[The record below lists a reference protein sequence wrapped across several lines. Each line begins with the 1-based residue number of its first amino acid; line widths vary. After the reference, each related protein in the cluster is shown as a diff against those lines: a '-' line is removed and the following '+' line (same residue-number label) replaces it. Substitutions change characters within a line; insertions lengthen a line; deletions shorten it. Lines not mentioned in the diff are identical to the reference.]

1 MAESIRTVMDTWDIV
16 KIALGSGATAALL
29 GGGLQWV
36 KEAIFKRGDELRYA
50 KVDAVHLIT
59 KLDLVALNC
68 VKAHWR
74 FSDEM
79 DYYRSF
85 RWGSNDYPT
94 CKKPESGIEPSEL
107 SKIDQLIAARIAWLD
122 SEFSLGLE
130 MIRIKLEYSAD
141 PPDIEEALANLVG
154 HNGYQALRAG
164 EALRKKYSIPSD
176 DLVLKMRGRVVESAL
191 EHASDQVKKFLVA
204 ID

>member
-36 KEAIFKRGDELRYA
+36 KEALFKKGDALKLA
-50 KVDAVHLIT
+50 KIEAVHLIT

-68 VKAHWR
+68 AKARWR
-74 FSDEM
+74 FTDEM

-94 CKKPESGIEPSEL
+94 CMKPDSGIEPSEL
-107 SKIDQLIAARIAWLD
+107 AKIDQLIAARIAWLD
-122 SEFSLGLE
+122 NEYSLGLE
-130 MIRIKLEYSAD
+130 MIRIKLEFSAD
-141 PPDIEEALANLVG
+141 PPDLEEALANLIG
-154 HNGYQALRAG
+154 HYGYQALRAG
-164 EALRKKYSIPSD
+164 EALRKKYAIPSE

-191 EHASDQVKKFLVA
+191 QHSSDLVKKFLVS